1 MEREGKF
8 DKLKLKEFKADEK
21 IKDAKMQE
29 LAAKM
34 NLDDTGAYY
43 LPILYVHVIFVLNI
57 QLHLNFNIISYQCLI
72 GDWVDHGKT
81 LREQGIMETE
91 ILLLKRK
98 LFFNEVEETDNPI
111 QRNVIYEQVGG
122 KRRIELQFKL
132 Y

>member
-1 MEREGKF
+1 MCACY
-8 DKLKLKEFKADEK
+8 LC
-21 IKDAKMQE
+21 
-29 LAAKM
+29 
-34 NLDDTGAYY
+34 YY
-43 LPILYVHVIFVLNI
+43 RNI

-122 KRRIELQFKL
+122 ERRV
-132 Y
+132 